1 MRTARESFGFRSLKV
16 RLAVAGAM
24 LILASVTLTLIFVLR
39 EVGRSTEQIV
49 LDSQRDDA
57 RRLASTISLRL
68 VSLQRALRSVALQM
82 PTAGAGASA
91 RLTEFFQAQPVL
103 TTLFSSVFVAA
114 LDGTMLV
121 INDEHG
127 PRDPQ
132 RSVADRDYFK
142 DTVREQRPMIA
153 RVTSSRISGEPIVV
167 LTMPVFGSDNRVAA
181 VLGGTL
187 RLSSRSLF
195 DDLTQ
200 DNGDQPA
207 PIATIVLDA
216 KGEILSHPSR
226 EWVLRDGSTEPSIA
240 VALQD
245 WRQRGSPIEASGYA
259 LRAGDHEVGLAGV
272 PDADWLVLRSG
283 RADALLAGVL
293 EGDKRARWL
302 AFGVAIGGGVLMLLI
317 TVWLLRPLA
326 RLKQRALLLVAE
338 DADIET
344 GWPDLGGELGELSSV
359 LQHVMR
365 ARQASEAAG
374 HLLLAKMRAVMAK
387 APVGIAFTRNRR
399 FELVSDEWNRLLGYE
414 GSGLDG
420 EAARRIYASDEFY
433 QGLGTRVA
441 AAFGV
446 GRVFAEEIEF
456 VRRDGS
462 RFWGQLLGA
471 PVSRNDAGAGTIWTL
486 GDISEERRKRN
497 ALSWAATHDA
507 LTNIANRQEFE
518 SRLEEHLLDR
528 RRREVACV
536 LYVDLDGFKAVNDSA
551 GHAAGDQ
558 LLRDVAALLLARI
571 RSIDLAARLGGD
583 EFAILLQACALPT
596 ALNVAEQIRL
606 RVDSHSLVW
615 QGRPFHVGVSIGV
628 VQIDDSY
635 PDVASVLAAADD
647 ACYAAKH
654 AGRNRVRSGG
664 QGLRLVHDVKP

>member
-1 MRTARESFGFRSLKV
+1 MHAARETFSLRSLKV
-16 RLAVAGAM
+16 RIALAGAM
-24 LILASVTLTLIFVLR
+24 LILASVTLTVIFVLR
-39 EVGRSTEQIV
+39 EVGRSSEQIV
-49 LDSQRDDA
+49 LDSQEDDA
-57 RRLASTISLRL
+57 RRIAATVSQRL
-68 VSLQRALRSVALQM
+68 VGLQRALRSVALQLA
-82 PTAGAGASA
+82 PATLGDAP
-91 RLTEFFQAQPVL
+91 RLTDFVQSQGVL
-103 TTLFSSVFVAA
+103 STLFSSVFVVS
-114 LDGTMLV
+114 LDGKIVLV
-121 INDEHG
+121 SDENG
-127 PRDPQ
+127 PRDPN
-132 RSVADRDYFK
+132 RNVGDRDYFK
-142 DTVREQRPMIA
+142 DTVREHRPMIA
-153 RVTSSRISGEPIVV
+153 RVAASRVSGEPIVI
-167 LTMPVFGSDNRVAA
+167 LTMPVFASDGKVAA
-181 VLGGTL
+181 VLGGSL
-187 RLSSRSLF
+187 RLSSRSLL

-200 DNGDQPA
+200 ETSDRRS
-207 PIATIVLDA
+207 PITTIVVDA
-216 KGEILSHPSR
+216 KGQILSHPVR
-226 EWVLRDGSTEPSIA
+226 ESVLHDGSSEPAIA
-240 VALQD
+240 AALQD
-245 WRQRGSPIEASGYA
+245 WRQRGSPIEPAGYA
-259 LRAGDHEVGLAGV
+259 LRAGDHEVGIAGV

-283 RADALLAGVL
+283 RADVLLGGVI
-293 EGDKRARWL
+293 EGEKRARWL
-302 AFGVAIGGGVLMLLI
+302 AFGVAAGGGVLTLLI
-317 TVWLLRPLA
+317 TLYLLRPLV
-326 RLKQRALLLVAE
+326 RLKHRALQLIAE
-338 DADIET
+338 DADVEA
-344 GWPDLGGELGELSSV
+344 GWPDLGGELGELSNV

-365 ARQASEAAG
+365 ERKASQAAG

-399 FELVSDEWNRLLGYE
+399 FELVSDEFNRLLGYE

-420 EAARRIYASDEFY
+420 EAARVIYASDEFY

-471 PVSRNDAGAGTIWTL
+471 PVSRNDASAGTIWTL

-518 SRLEEHLLDR
+518 SRLAEHLEDR

-536 LYVDLDGFKAVNDSA
+536 LYVDLDGFKAVNDAA

-558 LLRDVAALLLARI
+558 LLRDIAALLLARI

-583 EFAILLQACALPT
+583 EFAILLHACALPT
-596 ALNVAEQIRL
+596 ALNVAEQIRA

-615 QGRPFHVGVSIGV
+615 QGKHFGVGVSIGV
-628 VQIDDSY
+628 VQIDEGYD
-635 PDVASVLAAADD
+635 DVASVIAAADD

-664 QGLRLVHDVKP
+664 HGLRLVHDGKS